1 MTSSIPVA
9 SRIDIHKCG
18 PIVCTR
24 GVMAELDAEQIK
36 QCLVAFMKGDFGQMP
51 TEDIASN
58 HDSLRAEAQGK
69 PGGLVMGK
77 YTVNQTDI
85 YVICSGY
92 GNQKLGADYCNT
104 TVLLPS
110 EY

>member
-9 SRIDIHKCG
+9 SRIEIHKCG
-18 PIVCTR
+18 PIVCTQ
-24 GVMAELDAEQIK
+24 GVMAELDADQIH
-36 QCLVAFMKGDFGQMP
+36 QCVFAFLRGDFGQMP

-58 HDSLRAEAQGK
+58 HDSLRAAAQGK
-69 PGGLVMGK
+69 PGGMVMGK
-77 YTVNQTDI
+77 YTNGETDV

-104 TVLLPS
+104 TVLLTS